1 MKNINEMNLTEVENE
16 IANIENDPKYF
27 SASMADRLQGTEE
40 VWYEEQTDKLL
51 ALYSRRN
58 ALKRN
63 TKEYWYG
70 VINTQTEYLTK
81 WNEELLNNPNA
92 YRKAQLNR
100 DIEEAKA
107 TIEKAIAELN
117 KIDN

>member
-1 MKNINEMNLTEVENE
+1 MKNINEMNLIEVENE

-27 SASMADRLQGTEE
+27 SASMADRLQGAEE
-40 VWYEEQTDKLL
+40 RWYEEQTDKLL
-51 ALYSRRN
+51 ALYGRRN

-70 VINTQTEYLTK
+70 VLNTQAEYLTQ